1 MKSKKGRRNIYQ
13 IGEDQGE
20 QINLLNTKLSEICT
34 LSSQLSEMMSN
45 MSRKKSEVNTL
56 GATSNFPSDIN
67 DINKENNDDIF
78 AFL

>member
-34 LSSQLSEMMSN
+34 LSSQLSEMMSS
-45 MSRKKSEVNTL
+45 MSGKKSEVNTL

-67 DINKENNDDIF
+67 DINKESNDDIF